1 MTLIKCP
8 GCNHTI
14 SSVASKCP
22 QCGTLLSQFRFVQG
36 EGGGLTECRRC
47 ARKVLSG
54 AKTCPYC
61 GISRPG
67 RPALYALVALV
78 GALTVPIL
86 VIAALRGRGPQA
98 ASVAL
103 EGAPEP
109 SRSQAVALAQA
120 PRAAEVPDRPPWEA
134 TAPAPS
140 PTDSAATQTKW
151 TLDWVNVRQ
160 GRALDAPVVRILR
173 PGSAVQV
180 ADRQSGWWALHLDG
194 RVIGYVAGSVLGDQ
208 PPAAMRPDTTAGGH
222 D

>member
-36 EGGGLTECRRC
+36 QGGGLTECRRC

-61 GISRPG
+61 GIARPG
-67 RPALYALVALV
+67 RRAPYALLALV
-78 GALTVPIL
+78 GALTIPLL
-86 VIAALRGRGPQA
+86 VVAALRTRAPQALFSAAEAISEPPVPQA
-98 ASVAL
+98 AS
-103 EGAPEP
+103 
-109 SRSQAVALAQA
+109 LAQA
-120 PRAAEVPDRPPWEA
+120 TPPAEASVPQAEPAIP
-134 TAPAPS
+134 APAP
-140 PTDSAATQTKW
+140 TDSVATQTKW
-151 TLDWVNVRQ
+151 TLDWVNVRE
-160 GRALDAPVVRILR
+160 GRAVEATVVRVLR

-180 ADRQSGWWALHLDG
+180 ADRQMGWWELHMGG

-208 PPAAMRPDTTAGGH
+208 PPPTPPDTTAGGH